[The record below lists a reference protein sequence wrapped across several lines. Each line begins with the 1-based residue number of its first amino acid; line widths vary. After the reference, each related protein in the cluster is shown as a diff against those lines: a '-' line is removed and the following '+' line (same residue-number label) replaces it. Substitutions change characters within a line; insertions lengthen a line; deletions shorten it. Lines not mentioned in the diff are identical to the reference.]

1 MEAAFLSRDC
11 MSKCYVVSASRQ
23 PTSIAAPRS
32 TIMPPITLTA
42 HNWAQDALGLSA
54 NTPVSDRVLV
64 APRILGTL
72 GAGLREWVRLR
83 VAPGERDDATPVNGQ
98 GERFAVAKLWVSS
111 TVPGNVVEV
120 PTDLLVSL
128 DCPVG
133 SQLEVVQ
140 LSEPLIEAQSLT
152 VSCPVT
158 LTRPYLE
165 YMRQSLLELGAVTYG
180 RALTLLMQGSP
191 VEVVVK
197 HIKPVSD
204 DATSASTV
212 FALTEATKV
221 VVQVSQRNQA
231 ETASAPSAPSELA
244 IGGLDHQL
252 AQIRA
257 MVTSALFRP
266 HEYTRL
272 NLRPPRG
279 LLLYGVPGTGKTLI
293 ARVIAHET
301 QCHVILVNGPEI
313 ISKYYGETEEKLQA
327 IFDEARAKAP
337 TIIFFDEIDSL
348 CPKRDQSPTEMEKR
362 VVATLLTLL
371 DGATTDAAN
380 HHDRVLVM
388 GATNRPN
395 ALDDAMRRPGRFDTE
410 LEIGIPDPAQRTAI
424 LRAVLAKVRHGM
436 TDAQITDVAA
446 GMHGYVGADI
456 ASIVREAGVRAVT
469 RTMAAAEKVPGGVDA
484 VMASGDVCIG
494 PEDIAAAC
502 KMVAPS
508 AMRESIVQVPDVKWS
523 DIGGN
528 EHIKQAL
535 KESVEWPLKR
545 AHDFIRFGISPPKGI
560 LLYGPPGCSKTLIAK
575 ALANESRLNFLAVK
589 GPELFSKW
597 VGDSEK
603 AVRQVFRKARAA
615 APSIIFFDEIDAIA
629 TRRSDGDSSSVSDR
643 VLSQLLSELDG
654 IEPLVN
660 VTIVAATNRP
670 DIMDPA
676 LLRPGRI
683 DRILYVGPPDR
694 ASRLEILKMHTSKMA
709 CGPIDLERLADQTEG
724 CSGAEVVQ
732 LCQDA
737 AMQALD
743 RDMDVAQVEM
753 QDFEQALRKLP
764 RRITKEMLGYYDAY
778 RARCGL
784 ASIA

>member
-1 MEAAFLSRDC
+1 
-11 MSKCYVVSASRQ
+11 
-23 PTSIAAPRS
+23 
-32 TIMPPITLTA
+32 MPPITLTA
-42 HNWAQDALGLSA
+42 HNWAQETLSVSA
-54 NTPVSDRVLV
+54 NTPVGDRVQV
-64 APRILGTL
+64 APRIL
-72 GAGLREWVRLR
+72 
-83 VAPGERDDATPVNGQ
+83 
-98 GERFAVAKLWVSS
+98 
-111 TVPGNVVEV
+111 VVQV
-120 PTDLLVSL
+120 PTDLLISL
-128 DCPVG
+128 DCPIG
-133 SQLEVVQ
+133 AQLEVVQ
-140 LSEPLIEAQSLT
+140 LSEPLVEAQSLT
-152 VSCPVT
+152 VSCTVT

-165 YMRQSLLELGAVTYG
+165 YLRQSLIELSALTCG
-180 RALTLLMQGSP
+180 RALTLPMQGSP
-191 VEVVVK
+191 VEVVVTQ
-197 HIKPVSD
+197 IKPVGD
-204 DATSASTV
+204 VATCASTA
-212 FALTEATKV
+212 FALTETTNV
-221 VVQVSQRNQA
+221 VVQVSQRKQA
-231 ETASAPSAPSELA
+231 ETAPTTTSAPSELA

-327 IFDEARAKAP
+327 VFDEARAKAP
-337 TIIFFDEIDSL
+337 TIIFFDEIDAL

-371 DGATTDAAN
+371 DGATTDPN
-380 HHDRVLVM
+380 YHDRVLVM

-436 TDAQITDVAA
+436 TDAQVIEVAA

-456 ASIVREAGVRAVT
+456 ASVVREAGVRAVT
-469 RTMAAAEKVPGGVDA
+469 RVMAVAEKVLGGVDA
-484 VMASGDVCIG
+484 VMAGGDVCIG
-494 PEDIAAAC
+494 PEDVAAAC

-508 AMRESIVQVPDVKWS
+508 AMRESIVHVPDVKWS

-528 EHIKQAL
+528 ERIKQAL

-545 AHDFIRFGISPPKGI
+545 AHDFIRFGISPPKGV

-575 ALANESRLNFLAVK
+575 ALANESQLNFLAVK

-629 TRRSDGDSSSVSDR
+629 TRRSGGDSSSVSDR

-694 ASRLEILKMHTSKMA
+694 ASRLEILKMHTRKMA
-709 CGPIDLERLADQTEG
+709 CGPIDLERLADQTDG

-743 RDMDVAQVEM
+743 RDMDAVQVEM
-753 QDFEQALRKLP
+753 QDFEQALLKLP

>member
-1 MEAAFLSRDC
+1 
-11 MSKCYVVSASRQ
+11 
-23 PTSIAAPRS
+23 
-32 TIMPPITLTA
+32 MPPITLTA
-42 HNWAQDALGLSA
+42 HNWAQDTLGVGA
-54 NTPVSDRVLV
+54 NAPVGDRVLV
-64 APRILGTL
+64 APRIL
-72 GAGLREWVRLR
+72 VI
-83 VAPGERDDATPVNGQ
+83 Q
-98 GERFAVAKLWVSS
+98 
-111 TVPGNVVEV
+111 V

-133 SQLEVVQ
+133 AQLEVVR
-140 LSEPLIEAQSLT
+140 LSEPLVEAQSLT
-152 VSCPVT
+152 VSSPVT

-165 YMRQSLLELGAVTYG
+165 YLRQSLLELGAVTCG
-180 RALTLLMQGSP
+180 RVLTLPMQGSP
-191 VEVVVK
+191 VEVVVT
-197 HIKPVSD
+197 HIKSVSD
-204 DATSASTV
+204 VTTTV

-221 VVQVSQRNQA
+221 VVQVGQRNQA
-231 ETASAPSAPSELA
+231 KTAPTTSAPSELA

-301 QCHVILVNGPEI
+301 QCHVIPVNGPEI

-337 TIIFFDEIDSL
+337 TIIFFDEIDAL

-371 DGATTDAAN
+371 DGATTDAN
-380 HHDRVLVM
+380 YHDRVLVM

-410 LEIGIPDPAQRTAI
+410 LEIGIPEPAQRTAI
-424 LRAVLAKVRHGM
+424 LSAVLAKVRHRM
-436 TDAQITDVAA
+436 TDAQVAEVAA

-456 ASIVREAGVRAVT
+456 ASVVREAGVRAVT
-469 RTMAAAEKVPGGVDA
+469 RAMAAAEKVPGGVDV

-494 PEDIAAAC
+494 PGDIAAAC

-575 ALANESRLNFLAVK
+575 ALANESQLNFLAVK

-629 TRRSDGDSSSVSDR
+629 TRRSGGDSSSVSDR

-694 ASRLEILKMHTSKMA
+694 ASRLEILKMHTHKMV
-709 CGPIDLERLADQTEG
+709 CGPVNLERLADQTEG

-743 RDMDVAQVEM
+743 RDMDAAQVEM